1 MARGI
6 LEIDGR
12 RIELTDEQVEELL
25 KDNEHSM
32 KKYFARRPIT
42 QCKNEN
48 SKYYCIV
55 AQGNVEG
62 YYETGHSFD
71 NKVYNVAN
79 YCTDEKLMQQR
90 ALHEIL
96 DRLLWRFSMENDGDK
111 IDWDNHFQ
119 LKYSICFNHEDKE
132 FLIRNNTYSQYGK
145 IYFHSYRIAERA
157 IKEIIEPFMK
167 EHPEFIW

>member
-25 KDNEHSM
+25 KGKDENLFKRVNPCD
-32 KKYFARRPIT
+32 KK
-42 QCKNEN
+42 
-48 SKYYCIV
+48 
-55 AQGNVEG
+55 G
-62 YYETGHSFD
+62 YYFIGPNGKVMITNDTG
-71 NKVYNVAN
+71 YNVDKELYDVAN
-79 YCTDEKLMQQR
+79 YCTNKELMQQR

-111 IDWDNHFQ
+111 IDWNNKNKV
-119 LKYSICFNHEDKE
+119 KYKIYQKKTNKVFYVENNYEVK
-132 FLIRNNTYSQYGK
+132 NNT
-145 IYFHSYRIAERA
+145 IYFYSYQTAKQA

-167 EHPEFIW
+167 EHPEFVW